1 MREIKFRAGVC
12 GELKEVSAVYY
23 CENDKCWWVCDG
35 NIDLWDDWLRA
46 SFVNQY
52 TGLKDKNGKEIYEGD
67 IVIAYNED
75 CDTICKGKIVWD
87 KWECGFSIKGAEPT
101 FIGWYPSLE
110 VIGNIYENPELLQD
124 EDVRVLR
131 VEAQVYSK

>member
-1 MREIKFRAGVC
+1 MREIKFRADVC

-67 IVIAYNED
+67 ILEYETGYRDSVLYDEGCFWAAGSKS
-75 CDTICKGKIVWD
+75 CDYLYGSLKWAPIV
-87 KWECGFSIKGAEPT
+87 
-101 FIGWYPSLE
+101 
-110 VIGNIYENPELLQD
+110 VGNIYENPELLK
-124 EDVRVLR
+124 EN
-131 VEAQVYSK
+131 